1 MLTRELVSEE
11 VVDIAIFDLGTSSG
25 KEFRR
30 DLASLEVELHT
41 ERGMSHIPDEFDF
54 TTLEGNEIRWEFV
67 ASVQIEDFRNVVD
80 DFLFNVF
87 NTSYASVS

>member
-1 MLTRELVSEE
+1 M
-11 VVDIAIFDLGTSSG
+11 
-25 KEFRR
+25 
-30 DLASLEVELHT
+30 EVELHT
-41 ERGMSHIPDEFDF
+41 EGGVSHIPDEFGF

-87 NTSYASVS
+87 NTS